1 MVRCPSAAPG
11 RHPLALS
18 RASWNAAS
26 RTKNSQLPVH
36 DTCARPAAGF
46 LGSLAA
52 LVGREAPAPRPGHGS
67 HGPRMTLIDV
77 SAALALA
84 AALGGVAWLS
94 WKRGRVRSRNT
105 LLLIAFTHTQ
115 SAMGSTAHSERRS
128 GDPQRLSGP
137 RCGARGAG
145 RRKPA
150 RAALVPSRWRPVNP
164 SISNNLS
171 KIRRFSPPSNDPSQ
185 LLTMLSG
192 PGSFDTEP
200 PAEAF
205 SLRCPF
211 GER

>member
-94 WKRGRVRSRNT
+94 RKRGRVRSRNT
-105 LLLIAFTHTQ
+105 LLLRAFTHTQ
-115 SAMGSTAHSERRS
+115 SGHGFDGALGALLGEIRS
-128 GDPQRLSGP
+128 AFR
-137 RCGARGAG
+137 ARDVV
-145 RRKPA
+145 
-150 RAALVPSRWRPVNP
+150 LVAQDV
-164 SISNNLS
+164 
-171 KIRRFSPPSNDPSQ
+171 
-185 LLTMLSG
+185 
-192 PGSFDTEP
+192 E
-200 PAEAF
+200 
-205 SLRCPF
+205 SLRELLWSLPDGDLSIRLF
-211 GER
+211 RTI